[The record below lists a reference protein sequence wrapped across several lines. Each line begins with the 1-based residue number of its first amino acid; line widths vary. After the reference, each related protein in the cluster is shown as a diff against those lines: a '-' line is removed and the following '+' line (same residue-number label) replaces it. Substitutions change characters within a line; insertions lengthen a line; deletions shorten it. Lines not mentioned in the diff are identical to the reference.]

1 VAGSQL
7 KRLTLIRHANAD
19 WKDASVADFDRPLN
33 KRGFTEAEAM
43 GKLLLEEALVP
54 DLLLAS
60 PAKRA
65 QQTADTLARKLDLL
79 PRKVKSAEHLY
90 LAPPDDILTLV
101 RSTGP
106 RVQHLAI
113 VGHNPGISELA
124 RLLGPV
130 GTAIAEL
137 NTGAAC
143 TLTFSVRGWTSIA
156 PPAARAVQFE
166 PPTKLFGLFT

>member
-1 VAGSQL
+1 M

-33 KRGFTEAEAM
+33 KRGFSEAEAM
-43 GKLLLEEALVP
+43 GKLLLEQGFVP

-60 PAKRA
+60 PARRA
-65 QQTADTLARKLDLL
+65 QQTADTLARKLELL

-90 LAPPDDILTLV
+90 LARPDDILTLV

-124 RLLGPV
+124 KLLGPV
-130 GTAIAEL
+130 DVAVTELTTA
-137 NTGAAC
+137 AAC
-143 TLTFSVRGWTSIA
+143 TLTFTVRSWTAIA
-156 PPAARAVQFE
+156 PPATRAMQLE
-166 PPTKLFGLFT
+166 PPSKLFGLFT

>member
-1 VAGSQL
+1 V

-33 KRGFTEAEAM
+33 KRGFTEAEGM
-43 GKLLLEEALVP
+43 GKLLLEQTLVP

-65 QQTADTLARKLDLL
+65 QQTAETLARKLELL
-79 PRKVKSAEHLY
+79 PRKLKSAEHLY
-90 LAPPDDILTLV
+90 LARPDDILTLV
-101 RSTGP
+101 RATGP

-130 GTAIAEL
+130 DTAITEL
-137 NTGAAC
+137 ATGAAC
-143 TLTFSVRGWTSIA
+143 TLTFTVRSWTAIA
-156 PPAARAVQFE
+156 PPATRAVQYE

>member
-1 VAGSQL
+1 M

-33 KRGFTEAEAM
+33 KRGFNEAEAM
-43 GKLLLEEALVP
+43 GKVLLEQSLVP

-60 PAKRA
+60 PARRA
-65 QQTADTLARKLDLL
+65 QQTADAIARKLEL
-79 PRKVKSAEHLY
+79 PTRRVKSAEHLY
-90 LAPPDDILTLV
+90 LAHPDDILTLA
-101 RSTGP
+101 RATGP

-130 GTAIAEL
+130 DTAVAEL
-137 NTGAAC
+137 GTGAAC
-143 TLTFSVRGWTSIA
+143 TLTFNVRNWTAIA
-156 PPAARAVQFE
+156 PPATRAMQFE
-166 PPTKLFGLFT
+166 PPGKLFGLFT